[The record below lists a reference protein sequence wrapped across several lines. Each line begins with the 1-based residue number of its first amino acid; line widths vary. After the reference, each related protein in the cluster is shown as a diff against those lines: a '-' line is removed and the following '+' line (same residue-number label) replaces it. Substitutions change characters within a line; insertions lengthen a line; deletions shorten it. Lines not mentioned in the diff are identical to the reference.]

1 MKAFQKVGPQ
11 LPEFSYPFIPRGKT
25 PTCLNSSSHHVVS
38 RRFFITSFNLPIV
51 PLKRGPI
58 RWSGFCRH
66 SSVTPPVISQHLFS
80 VLSLYDDVL
89 GTSCIDPLSVFSY
102 FSAELTMYG
111 WLCEQRGREFY
122 IGAIA
127 FFFFFGWHML
137 LVLSSWDLKSDLQWH
152 DQIFFLTIYTRCEER
167 TCETG
172 PWECILNF
180 LVVTVRCQT
189 WLSAYTHT
197 QLNDLYPPH
206 SCIFPF
212 VYALLKLPLKTFL
225 VLLLS
230 ASSETMQ

>member
-127 FFFFFGWHML
+127 FFFF
-137 LVLSSWDLKSDLQWH
+137 LVGICFLFYPVETWNLICNDMIRSSSSPSTRDVKKEPVRLVHGNVSWIFWWSQLDVRH
-152 DQIFFLTIYTRCEER
+152 D
-167 TCETG
+167 
-172 PWECILNF
+172 W
-180 LVVTVRCQT
+180 VH
-189 WLSAYTHT
+189 THT
-197 QLNDLYPPH
+197 H
-206 SCIFPF
+206 S
-212 VYALLKLPLKTFL
+212 
-225 VLLLS
+225 
-230 ASSETMQ
+230 

>member
-38 RRFFITSFNLPIV
+38 RRFFINSFNLPIV

-127 FFFFFGWHML
+127 FFFFFWLAYASCSIQLRLEIWFAMT
-137 LVLSSWDLKSDLQWH
+137 WSDL
-152 DQIFFLTIYTRCEER
+152 L
-167 TCETG
+167 
-172 PWECILNF
+172 
-180 LVVTVRCQT
+180 
-189 WLSAYTHT
+189 
-197 QLNDLYPPH
+197 PH
-206 SCIFPF
+206 HLHEMWRKNLWDWSMGMYLEF
-212 VYALLKLPLKTFL
+212 
-225 VLLLS
+225 S
-230 ASSETMQ
+230 GGHS